1 VTALAEGELRLAPT
15 WARAARRAVA
25 AARTGWWRVTGS
37 PDAGPGVR
45 VLLYHRV
52 CDERDPLGVSVERF
66 AEQLELLADAGYEGV
81 PVSTVRESLST
92 GTPPRRLVGLSFDDG
107 YRDVAEN
114 ALPLLRRHGF
124 RASLFVAS
132 GLVDGRVRASWYGS
146 RPPPILGWDELRALD
161 AGGELELEGH
171 SVTHRDLVRLPE
183 ADARSE
189 IESSRAELEERLGRP
204 VAGFS
209 YPAGRYGERE
219 RRLVEAA
226 GYAYAVTCDPGPNG
240 PSTDRFALRRI
251 EVLGSDRPVDF
262 RARLAGAHDG
272 AVPFRSAYRR
282 LAG

>member
-1 VTALAEGELRLAPT
+1 
-15 WARAARRAVA
+15 
-25 AARTGWWRVTGS
+25 
-37 PDAGPGVR
+37 

-52 CDERDPLGVSVERF
+52 CDERDPLAVSVERF
-66 AEQLELLADAGYEGV
+66 AGQLELLTDAGYEGV
-81 PVSTVRESLST
+81 PVSAVRQALST
-92 GTPPRRLVGLSFDDG
+92 GGSTRRLVGLSFDDG

-132 GLVDGRVRASWYGS
+132 GLVDGRARAGWYGPS
-146 RPPPILGWDELRALD
+146 PPAILGWDELRALD
-161 AGGELELEGH
+161 AAGELELEAH
-171 SVTHRDLVRLPE
+171 SVTHRDLVRLPA

-189 IESSRAELEERLGRP
+189 IESSKAELEERLGRP
-204 VAGFS
+204 VSGFS

-226 GYAYAVTCDPGPNG
+226 GYAFAVTCDPGPNG

-251 EVLGSDRPVDF
+251 EVLGSDGPADF
-262 RARLAGAHDG
+262 RARLAGGHD
-272 AVPFRSAYRR
+272 APLPLRSAYRR